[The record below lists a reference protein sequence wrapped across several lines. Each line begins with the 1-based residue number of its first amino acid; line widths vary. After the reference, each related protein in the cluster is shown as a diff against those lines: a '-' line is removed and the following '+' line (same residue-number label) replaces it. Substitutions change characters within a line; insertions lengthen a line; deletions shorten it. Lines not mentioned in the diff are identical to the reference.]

1 MISFV
6 FSKANIGKYLMS
18 LDDTDRR
25 ILALLQQDARMPV
38 KALAEQVGLSS
49 PGASERLR
57 RLEDRGVIRGFTV
70 DVEPRTLGFSMQAIV
85 RIRPLP
91 GKLQAVQKL
100 IEGIP
105 EFAECDKVTGD
116 DCFIGRLYLR
126 SIEHLDHIL
135 EQITEMA
142 ETSSAI
148 VKSQPVRRRLPPL

>member
-1 MISFV
+1 
-6 FSKANIGKYLMS
+6 MS
-18 LDDTDRR
+18 LDDLDRR

-38 KALAEQVGLSS
+38 KALAEQVGLSA

-91 GKLQAVQKL
+91 GKLRAVQAL
-100 IEGIP
+100 IEAIP

-135 EQITEMA
+135 EQITELA

-148 VKSQPVRRRLPPL
+148 VKSQPVKRRLPPL

>member
-1 MISFV
+1 
-6 FSKANIGKYLMS
+6 MS

-85 RIRPLP
+85 RIKPLP
-91 GKLQAVQKL
+91 GKLLAVQKL

>member
-1 MISFV
+1 
-6 FSKANIGKYLMS
+6 MS
-18 LDDTDRR
+18 IDDLDRR

-49 PGASERLR
+49 PAASERLR
-57 RLEDRGVIRGFTV
+57 RLEERGVIRAFTV
-70 DVEPRTLGFSMQAIV
+70 DAEPRTLGYPMQAIV

-91 GKLQAVQKL
+91 GKLQQVQKL
-100 IEGIP
+100 IESIP
-105 EFAECDKVTGD
+105 EFGECDKVTGD

-135 EQITEMA
+135 ERITDMA
-142 ETSSAI
+142 ETSSSI

>member
-1 MISFV
+1 
-6 FSKANIGKYLMS
+6 MS
-18 LDDTDRR
+18 LDDLDRR
-25 ILALLQQDARMPV
+25 ILALLQKDARIPV
-38 KALAEQVGLSS
+38 KALAEQVGLSA

-91 GKLQAVQKL
+91 GKLRAVQAL
-100 IEGIP
+100 IEAIP

-135 EQITEMA
+135 EQITELA

-148 VKSQPVRRRLPPL
+148 VKSQPVKRRLPPL